1 MTMGSRDHCR
11 PISRTLAVLTGS
23 RAEYG
28 LLRPLMAMIR
38 ADADVRLQTIVTG
51 MHLQARFGNTVQA
64 IEGDGFAIDARV
76 AMPVADDSPLGVVSS
91 MGRGI
96 VGIAEALARLKPDLL
111 ILLGDRYEVLCAAQ
125 AALLLNIPLAHI
137 HGGEAS
143 QGTMD
148 ESIRHA
154 ITKLSHLH
162 FTAAQAYRWRVIQMG
177 EHPSRVWN
185 VGAIGLDS
193 LRTLPLLSREALQ
206 HDLAFDLGEHYFLI
220 TYHPVTLDPQ
230 RATTAIEAL
239 LSALDHFPGHRLLF
253 TGVNA
258 DPGYQTIDQ
267 RIREYCRRQ
276 PHRVHHVQSL
286 GQLRYLSA
294 MTWCDAVVGNS
305 SSGIIEAP
313 ALKRP
318 TVNVGQRQLGRLR
331 TPGIID
337 CDESVGAI
345 RDALQRVIAPHFQDM
360 VRHLSHPYGDGHAAE
375 AIFSVVSTYPLS
387 DLLLK
392 KFYDLPE
399 NATTTL

>member
-1 MTMGSRDHCR
+1 M
-11 PISRTLAVLTGS
+11 SRTLAVLTGS

-38 ADADVRLQTIVTG
+38 TASGVRLQVIVTG

-64 IEGDGFAIDARV
+64 IEGDGFIIDARV
-76 AMPVADDSPLGVVSS
+76 AMPVEDDSPVGIALS

-96 VGIAEALARLKPDLL
+96 TGIAEALARLQPDLL

-148 ESIRHA
+148 EAMRHA
-154 ITKLSHLH
+154 ITKLAHLH
-162 FTAAQAYRWRVIQMG
+162 FTAAEVYRWRVIQMG

-185 VGAIGLDS
+185 VGAIGLDTI
-193 LRTLPLLSREALQ
+193 RTLPFLSREALQ
-206 HDLAFDLGEHYFLI
+206 RDLAFDLGEHFFLI
-220 TYHPVTLDPQ
+220 TYHPVTLDPHQ
-230 RATTAIEAL
+230 ATAAIDAL
-239 LSALDHFPGHRLLF
+239 LLALEHFPEHRLLF

-258 DPGYQTIDQ
+258 DPGYQAIDQ
-267 RIREYCRRQ
+267 RIREYCQRHPQ
-276 PHRVHHVQSL
+276 RVHHVQSL

-294 MTWCDAVVGNS
+294 MKWCHAVVGNS

-331 TPGIID
+331 TAGIID
-337 CDESVGAI
+337 CEESVAAI
-345 RDALQRVIAPHFQDM
+345 RDALGRAIAPSFQAM
-360 VRHLSHPYGDGHAAE
+360 VEQVTHPYGDGHAAE
-375 AIFSVVSTYPLS
+375 AIFSVVSTVPLA
-387 DLLLK
+387 DLLVK
-392 KFYDLPE
+392 KFYDIPVE
-399 NATTTL
+399 TP